1 VAHARANLPNEAV
14 GLLVGSTGRPSAAI
28 ALPNVAPHGEF
39 LVDPYAQY
47 LAERRIRG
55 EGARLLAIYHS
66 HPRGGTRLS
75 PLDVKFGRERPC
87 LHVVIAIDREKLGE
101 ERVAAYAIDGT
112 DVRPVTVDIVAS
124 D

>member
-14 GLLVGSTGRPSAAI
+14 GLLVGSTGRPTAAI
-28 ALPNVAPHGEF
+28 PLPNVARRGEF
-39 LVDPYAQY
+39 LADPYAQF
-47 LAERRIRG
+47 LAERRIRD
-55 EGARLLAIYHS
+55 EGAQLLAIYHS

-87 LHVVIAIDREKLGE
+87 LHVVIAIDPAKLGE
-101 ERVAAYAIDGT
+101 ERVAAYAIDST
-112 DVRPVTVDIVAS
+112 DVRPVTVEIVAS